1 MTARIPPIPAA
12 PLALLLGIALLVRL
26 ASRHTAAFPLF
37 QPDVVA
43 AVLFL
48 YSPLLYYRKGRR
60 PTWLAFGDARRS
72 VIACLG
78 LAAAGGLAFLAWSL
92 LPLPAPLS
100 PYAGPRPPAGA
111 FLFREG
117 LLAALPEEV
126 FFRGYVYDAFEEK
139 GWGPVLPAALLFAA
153 GHLLVQPSP
162 YRALTFF
169 PGLLLG
175 WARKAS
181 GNIYVP
187 ILLHLLFNLYP
198 WLGAGAR

>member
-1 MTARIPPIPAA
+1 MTGRIPPIPAI
-12 PLALLLGIALLVRL
+12 PIALLAGIALLVRM
-26 ASRHTAAFPLF
+26 ASLRPAAFPLF

-43 AVLFL
+43 AALFL
-48 YSPLLYYRKGRR
+48 YSPMLYYRKGRR
-60 PTWLAFGDARRS
+60 PSWIAFGDARRS
-72 VIACLG
+72 VIACLA
-78 LAAAGGLAFLAWSL
+78 LAAAGGLAFLAWSH
-92 LPLPAPLS
+92 LPLPGPLS
-100 PYAGPRPPAGA
+100 PHAGPRPPAEA
-111 FLFREG
+111 FLVREG
-117 LLAALPEEV
+117 LLVALPEEV

-139 GWGPVLPAALLFAA
+139 GWGPVLPAALLFAV

-187 ILLHLLFNLYP
+187 ILLHLTFNLYP
-198 WLGAGAR
+198 YLGAGAR